1 MKRQANRVS
10 CIIMDKAHK
19 KTLQKNRVQLM
30 EEMKAEE
37 VLPHLVARQIFTPT
51 EQEHFEEMKGPSSR
65 NTAILNDIVR
75 KGPKAFQALAE
86 ALFESNLR
94 HLAELLIPDITEDKI
109 HDISWYDYSN
119 EKKTPDKPPV
129 QISVTEG
136 AGDKKLPTQV
146 SEDGNVSSTKHV
158 QPQSGIKPMEYGTS
172 QPTQP
177 AEWPVKT
184 AEEVLKMKV
193 SKGSY
198 SSDMTDNS
206 QNYQM
211 KRKPRGRALIV
222 NNRDFRS
229 MPLRTGT
236 DVDARQ
242 LESLFDNLGFSVES
256 ITNMKYDDFNM
267 KINDYSKMNHSQYD
281 CFIFAVLTHGINGAL
296 YTVDERLVQVDDILK
311 CFSGEGCPTLTG
323 KPKIFFIQAC
333 RGEMFDQG
341 VEATDSPD
349 GSSVDPCLQS
359 LNKVGDADNG
369 NELVEKML
377 KVEIEVVDEPDAWVK
392 QQSKLPSHSDMLV
405 AYATV
410 PGYVSWRNSERGS
423 WFVQALTETIKECA
437 RDEDLLSMMT
447 MVNNK
452 VARAFES
459 SSGRNK
465 QMPAPVT
472 MLTKKLFFFPGY

>member
-1 MKRQANRVS
+1 
-10 CIIMDKAHK
+10 MDKAHK
-19 KTLQKNRVQLM
+19 KTLQKNRVQLV

-37 VLPHLVARQIFTPT
+37 VLPHLVARQIFKPT
-51 EQEHFEEMKGPSSR
+51 EQENFEEMKGPSRR

-86 ALFESNLR
+86 SLFESDSQ

-136 AGDKKLPTQV
+136 AGDKKLPIQV
-146 SEDGNVSSTKHV
+146 SED
-158 QPQSGIKPMEYGTS
+158 
-172 QPTQP
+172 
-177 AEWPVKT
+177 EWPVKT

-198 SSDMTDNS
+198 SSDMTDTS

-211 KRKPRGRALIV
+211 KRKPRGKALIV
-222 NNRDFRS
+222 NNRNFRS
-229 MPLRTGT
+229 MPLRKGT
-236 DVDARQ
+236 DVDACQ
-242 LESLFDNLGFSVES
+242 LKSLFDNLGFSVES
-256 ITNMKYDDFNM
+256 ITNMKYDDFSK
-267 KINDYSKMNHSQYD
+267 KISEYSKMNHSQYD

-341 VEATDSPD
+341 VEATDGPD

-359 LNKVGDADNG
+359 LNKAGDVDNG

-377 KVEIEVVDEPDAWVK
+377 KVEIEVVDEPDAWGK

-423 WFVQALTETIKECA
+423 WFVQALTETIKEYAC
-437 RDEDLLSMMT
+437 DEDLLSMMT

-472 MLTKKLFFFPGY
+472 MLTKKLFFFPGYYVSS